1 MLDVLMN
8 VQFLTKK
15 YVLVP
20 KMLATVAVLTFAPGN
35 KLPCRVKL
43 QIMFSLD
50 IPLWSNL

>member
-8 VQFLTKK
+8 VQFLSKK

-20 KMLATVAVLTFAPGN
+20 KMLATVAVLALAPGI
-35 KLPCRVKL
+35 KLPYRVKL

-50 IPLWSNL
+50 TLWSNF